1 MATRI
6 HPTAIVSDD
15 NVHIGEN
22 VVIGPYAI
30 VEENTTI
37 GDGVTL
43 KAHTHVGARSTI
55 GKNCR
60 VFQGAVI
67 GEVSQDLK
75 YSDEETETIVGDNT
89 TVREYCTVH
98 RGTTDRWKTEVGS
111 NVLLLAYSHVAHDC
125 RIGDN
130 VIISNACQI
139 GGHVDI
145 EDYVIIGGAVP
156 VHQFCSIGA
165 HAMVGGG
172 FRVTKDVPPYIRAA
186 KAPLA
191 YNGLN
196 SIGLHRRGFA
206 AETINTIK
214 RVYTMIYRS
223 KLHVGHAVRYVKE
236 NMEMTP
242 EVRKIVAFVEGSR
255 RGIIRG

>member
-6 HPTAIVSDD
+6 HSTAIISDD
-15 NVHIGEN
+15 NVSIGED

-30 VEENTTI
+30 VEENVVI

-43 KAHTHVGARSTI
+43 KAHTHVGARTQI

-67 GEVSQDLK
+67 GEVSQDMK
-75 YSDEETETIVGDNT
+75 YADEETETIIGDNT
-89 TVREYCTVH
+89 TIREYCTVH
-98 RGTTDRWKTEVGS
+98 RGTADRWKTEVGS

-125 RIGDN
+125 VIGDN

-139 GGHVDI
+139 GGHVEI
-145 EDYVIIGGAVP
+145 GDYVILGGAVP
-156 VHQFCSIGA
+156 VHQFCRIGA
-165 HAMVGGG
+165 HSMVGGG

-196 SIGLHRRGFA
+196 SIGLHRRGFSH
-206 AETINTIK
+206 ETINTIK

-223 KLHVGHAVRYVKE
+223 KLNVSHAIRYVKE
-236 NMEMTP
+236 NMDMTP
-242 EVRKIVAFVEGSR
+242 EVRKVIAFVESSQ

>member
-6 HPTAIVSDD
+6 HPTAVVSED
-15 NVHIGEN
+15 NVSIGEN

-30 VEENTTI
+30 IEENVVI

-43 KAHTHVGARSTI
+43 KAHSHVGARTTL
-55 GKNCR
+55 GRNCR
-60 VFQGAVI
+60 VFQGAII

-75 YSDEETETIVGDNT
+75 YADEETETIIGDNT
-89 TVREYCTVH
+89 TVREYVTVH
-98 RGTTDRWKTEVGS
+98 RGTTDRWKTVVGS
-111 NVLLLAYSHVAHDC
+111 NVLLLAYCHIAHDC
-125 RIGDN
+125 IIGDN
-130 VIISNACQI
+130 VIISNACQV
-139 GGHVDI
+139 GGHVEI
-145 EDYVIIGGAVP
+145 SDYVVLGGAVP
-156 VHQFCSIGA
+156 VHQFCRIGA

-191 YNGLN
+191 FSGLN
-196 SIGLHRRGFA
+196 SIGLHRRGFP
-206 AETINTIK
+206 AETIAVIK

-223 KLHVGHAVRYVKE
+223 KLNVSHAVRYIKE
-236 NMEMTP
+236 NMDMTP
-242 EVRKIVAFVEGSR
+242 EVRKIIAFVESSQ

>member
-6 HPTAIVSDD
+6 HPTAIVSQD
-15 NVHIGEN
+15 NVEIGDN

-30 VEENTTI
+30 VEENVVI
-37 GDGVTL
+37 GEGVTL
-43 KAHTHVGARSTI
+43 KAHTHVGARTTI
-55 GKNCR
+55 GKNCH

-67 GEVSQDLK
+67 GEISQDLK
-75 YSDEETETIVGDNT
+75 YSDEETETIIGDNT
-89 TVREYCTVH
+89 TIREYVTVH
-98 RGTTDRWKTEVGS
+98 RGTTDRWRTVVGS

-125 RIGDN
+125 IIGDN
-130 VIISNACQI
+130 VIISNACQL
-139 GGHVDI
+139 GGHVNID
-145 EDYVIIGGAVP
+145 DYVIIGGAVP
-156 VHQFCSIGA
+156 VHQFCHIGA

-191 YNGLN
+191 FTGLN
-196 SIGLHRRGFA
+196 SIGLHRRGFS

-214 RVYTMIYRS
+214 QAYMLIYRS
-223 KLHVGHAVRYVKE
+223 KLHVSHAIRYIHE
-236 NMEMTP
+236 NMELTP
-242 EVRKIVAFVEGSR
+242 EVRKIINFVETSK